1 MKLINVINNS
11 KDAILVPARG
21 GLSVVLAPGEKSN
34 VCPEGRDAQGM
45 FWRMVARG
53 VVGDSNLPRRASF
66 HPAGMQRSHR
76 FPHAA

>member
-34 VCPEGRDAQGM
+34 VCPEGRDAQGT
-45 FWRMVARG
+45 FWKMVARG
-53 VVGDSNLPRRASF
+53 VLGDSNLRRRAAF
-66 HPAGMQRSHR
+66 HPAGMQGSHR